1 MSLESLTYKSV
12 ANISYHQVEMLE
24 DRGCRRKVEI
34 IHLGNGQTEID
45 QLVVAAVET
54 WQDGVVVVYPSLHVV
69 LYVEV
74 HHARAADGDVISVGK
89 HLYIGVL
96 YQFLPDSFLR
106 RCGEIEDIAILLH
119 NLKDADFRKVAVA
132 RSESHLVVVAQEI
145 KCFLHHDRLPIK
157 WFLKDVAVGH
167 GAVGLGEGIG
177 LVLDA
182 EHRQVLTARI
192 LKRTLA
198 IGSHTDDGALAN
210 GENLTIHL
218 ILTFTLQDN
227 VKFLVS
233 LVGVQETTVL
243 TRNERLET
251 QFAASCT
258 YRLTSE
264 HLALMR

>member
-1 MSLESLTYKSV
+1 LK
-12 ANISYHQVEMLE
+12 I
-24 DRGCRRKVEI
+24 G
-34 IHLGNGQTEID
+34 
-45 QLVVAAVET
+45 
-54 WQDGVVVVYPSLHVV
+54 GVGVYPSLHVV

-74 HHARAADGDVISVGK
+74 HHAGAADGDVISVGK

-96 YQFLPDSFLR
+96 YQFLPDCFLR
-106 RCGEIEDIAILLH
+106 RCGEIEDIAFLLH

-182 EHRQVLTARI
+182 EHRQVLAARI

-218 ILTFTLQDN
+218 ILTIALQDD
-227 VKFLVS
+227 VKLLMG
-233 LVGVQETTVL
+233 LVGVKETAVL
-243 TRNERLET
+243 TRNECLE
-251 QFAASCT
+251 
-258 YRLTSE
+258 
-264 HLALMR
+264 